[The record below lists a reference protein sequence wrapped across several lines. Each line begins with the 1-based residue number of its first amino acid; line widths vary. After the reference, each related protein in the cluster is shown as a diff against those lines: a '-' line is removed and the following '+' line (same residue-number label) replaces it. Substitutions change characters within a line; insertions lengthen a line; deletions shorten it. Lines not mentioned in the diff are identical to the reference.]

1 MYSGAQR
8 VCCCSVKMRSIHK
21 VIIHCSAS
29 PEGVHYDVE
38 DIRNWHLARG
48 FSDVGYHFVITIDGL
63 VQPGRPLDQQGAH
76 TRSHNGDSIGICYI
90 GGVEATRERKPKD
103 TMTADQERALGKLI
117 QGLRIVLGKE
127 LTLYGHNEFS
137 KKACPSFIVS
147 QRLPW
152 LL

>member
-1 MYSGAQR
+1 M
-8 VCCCSVKMRSIHK
+8 
-21 VIIHCSAS
+21 
-29 PEGVHYDVE
+29 
-38 DIRNWHLARG
+38 
-48 FSDVGYHFVITIDGL
+48 
-63 VQPGRPLDQQGAH
+63 QPGRSLDQQGAH
-76 TRSHNGDSIGICYI
+76 TKGHNRDSIGICYI